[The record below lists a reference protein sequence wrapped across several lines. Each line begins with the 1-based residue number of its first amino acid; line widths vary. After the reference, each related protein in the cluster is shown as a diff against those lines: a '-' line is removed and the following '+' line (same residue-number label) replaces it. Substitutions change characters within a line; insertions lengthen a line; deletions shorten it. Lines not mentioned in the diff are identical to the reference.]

1 MATASIARDPGGW
14 FFWLAWFLGSI
25 LAWFASP
32 FLAFLPIAAVWGDPS
47 TALSEGSPAYTAA
60 LTMLFTV
67 IGIGLGTAQW
77 LVLRRRIDRAGWW
90 ILASGLGFAV
100 IVPLNNALLG
110 MMSEAANAAVTGAV
124 AGAVAGLLQY
134 LILQQRV
141 GRAWLWVAI
150 ISAGMVVAGG
160 GAAVVRAITGL
171 DEGTSETVGIAAM
184 AALTGAA
191 MVWLLRQSVSE
202 T

>member
-1 MATASIARDPGGW
+1 M
-14 FFWLAWFLGSI
+14 
-25 LAWFASP
+25 
-32 FLAFLPIAAVWGDPS
+32 
-47 TALSEGSPAYTAA
+47 
-60 LTMLFTV
+60 
-67 IGIGLGTAQW
+67 
-77 LVLRRRIDRAGWW
+77 
-90 ILASGLGFAV
+90 LASGLGFAV